1 MVPFHLKPPTS
12 GDAHGVQH
20 VTREAPVLARPNET
34 TGLQVA
40 AGRSRSEEKTNKT
53 AFAAF
58 FSILPAGVSIDAV
71 DAESPRSRAGGAT
84 SSAGGAARLDLN
96 AQRSAR

>member
-40 AGRSRSEEKTNKT
+40 AGRSRSEEKANKT

-58 FSILPAGVSIDAV
+58 FFLFCQLVFRLTLLMQSLHDQEPAALRAV
-71 DAESPRSRAGGAT
+71 QVEQQD
-84 SSAGGAARLDLN
+84 
-96 AQRSAR
+96 